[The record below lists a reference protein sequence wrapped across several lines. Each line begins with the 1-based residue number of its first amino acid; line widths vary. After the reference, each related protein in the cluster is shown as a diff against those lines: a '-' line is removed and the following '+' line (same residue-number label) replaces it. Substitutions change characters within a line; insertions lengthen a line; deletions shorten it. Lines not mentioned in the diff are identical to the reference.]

1 MTADER
7 STAPPRLPRWL
18 LRRALDGPARSA
30 IVGDLDEEYA
40 CYVLPQLGPA
50 AARRWYWRQAIASIA
65 ACLRGAAVPN
75 REPDEPVSSMRA
87 IMQDSH
93 GLAADLRAAF
103 RFCVRSPLTSATVI
117 LTLTIGIGASTA
129 VFSLV
134 NAVLLKP
141 LPVANADRLVSI
153 RAKTGGMFTY
163 PEYLDATRTAGLSA
177 AIADGRTSATLGE
190 GQARRRVTVDIV
202 SANYFEALGV
212 RPAARGRLL
221 TASDDAAGGVPVAV
235 VSHGYW
241 RGELASAADV
251 VGSTLRLNRALFTI
265 VGIAPSGF
273 AGSYP
278 GFAPDLWI
286 PVTSAPEME
295 GNPAML
301 APGSSWLALLG
312 ILERPESLATAR
324 AALTAQWATT
334 SVRDEAVLTPIPRGQ
349 SAFGRD
355 AVMQLRVFGL
365 LVALILTMACLNVAT
380 LFAGIVHER
389 RRELAIRAS
398 LGAGRVRLLRQ
409 LLAEHLLLAAAGGAI
424 GGLIGPTVARGLVA
438 VLAGPEMPTGLDV
451 GADRNVILFTVT
463 LTVVVGIAVGVMPAI
478 RWSRVNTL
486 TELHGGDVGVRRLLR
501 TAGLWWLIPWQVALG
516 TVLLASAG
524 VLSTTVH
531 QLMQGIEASSPERVW
546 FANLYVDAVSTP
558 AAFEEFAA
566 RFREHLRVLPGTD
579 GAALAT
585 NRPLAS
591 WRRGP
596 LRVEGMT
603 IVPDSKPMPFGAPPP
618 PPPPSRS
625 GSGSAKPAGGAV
637 AKAAVPAPAKRWLV
651 SNNYVSPGFFASLA
665 LPIVRG
671 RDFTSADSAAGQPVA
686 IVNETLAARAFGA
699 GDPIGRRVGWAGGEA
714 FDITIVGVVRDLR
727 SEHLRESA
735 PDAIFFPL
743 SQVPLPST
751 LTPTPTGGRDS
762 IDLTMVWRASEG
774 APLVAGQLRQ
784 HALAFDT
791 RLFVDRVW
799 TFDDEAGRSL
809 SRELVLAR
817 TGSVLGLIALALL
830 MVGLY
835 GTLTAAVVRG
845 RREIGIRL
853 ALGATPSSVLAMVVG
868 RGLLVAAAGL
878 ALGLPLSYAATKS
891 FAHLL
896 YGVRPAEPLVIAASV
911 AMILATVAIA
921 AYVPARRAARV
932 DPLVVLRTE

>member
-40 CYVLPQLGPA
+40 RYVLPQLGPA

-75 REPDEPVSSMRA
+75 REPDEPVSSVRA

-93 GLAADLRAAF
+93 GLAADLRAAV
-103 RFCVRSPLTSATVI
+103 RFCVRSPLTSMTVI

-134 NAVLLKP
+134 NAVLFKP
-141 LPVANADRLVSI
+141 LPIANADRLVSI
-153 RAKTGGMFTY
+153 RAKAGGMFTY
-163 PEYLDATRTAGLSA
+163 PEYLDATRTAGFSA
-177 AIADGRTSATLGE
+177 AIADGRTTATLGE

-202 SANYFEALGV
+202 SANYFESLGV
-212 RPAARGRLL
+212 LPATRGRLL
-221 TASDDAAGGVPVAV
+221 TASDDAAGSVPVAV
-235 VSHGYW
+235 VSHAYW

-265 VGIAPSGF
+265 VGIAPNGF
-273 AGSYP
+273 AGTYP

-295 GNPAML
+295 GNPAIL
-301 APGSSWLALLG
+301 GPGSSWLALLG
-312 ILERPESLATAR
+312 ILERPDSLATAR
-324 AALTAQWATT
+324 AALTAQWASTG
-334 SVRDEAVLTPIPRGQ
+334 VRDEAVLTPIPRGQ
-349 SAFGRD
+349 SAFDGN

-389 RRELAIRAS
+389 RKELAIRAA

-409 LLAEHLLLAAAGGAI
+409 LMAEHLLLAAIGGGI
-424 GGLIGPTVARGLVA
+424 GGLIGPTIAQWLVA
-438 VLAGPEMPTGLDV
+438 VLAGPVVPSGLDV
-451 GADRNVILFTVT
+451 GADRNVLLFTVT

-486 TELHGGDVGVRRLLR
+486 IELQGGDVGVRRLLR

-524 VLSTTVH
+524 VLGTTVH

-546 FANLYVDAVSTP
+546 FANLHVDAVSTP

-591 WRRGP
+591 SRRGP

-603 IVPDSKPMPFGAPPP
+603 TVPDSKPMPFGAPPP
-618 PPPPSRS
+618 PPPPAKS
-625 GSGSAKPAGGAV
+625 GSGSAKAAGGGV
-637 AKAAVPAPAKRWLV
+637 AKAAAAAPAKRWLV

-686 IVNETLAARAFGA
+686 IVNETLAGRAFGA
-699 GDPIGRRVGWAGGEA
+699 GDPIGRRVGWAGRDA

-762 IDLTMVWRASEG
+762 IDLTHG
-774 APLVAGQLRQ
+774 VAGERRGT
-784 HALAFDT
+784 ARGRAAPAARAGVRYAAVRRSTCGRSTT
-791 RLFVDRVW
+791 RP
-799 TFDDEAGRSL
+799 AGRSAANGCWRGPDRSSAS
-809 SRELVLAR
+809 SR
-817 TGSVLGLIALALL
+817 S
-830 MVGLY
+830 
-835 GTLTAAVVRG
+835 
-845 RREIGIRL
+845 
-853 ALGATPSSVLAMVVG
+853 
-868 RGLLVAAAGL
+868 
-878 ALGLPLSYAATKS
+878 
-891 FAHLL
+891 HC
-896 YGVRPAEPLVIAASV
+896 
-911 AMILATVAIA
+911 
-921 AYVPARRAARV
+921 
-932 DPLVVLRTE
+932 